1 MTMVT
6 IQAVALNGL
15 VATSRIQFWFC
26 YRPYENSVSPSY
38 PVTRLTLLMETL
50 HTTHEIERKT
60 RWVATQ
66 NDSQLVR
73 IDMLLSKREALAVLA
88 VAQEITSKRNA
99 AT

>member
-1 MTMVT
+1 
-6 IQAVALNGL
+6 
-15 VATSRIQFWFC
+15 
-26 YRPYENSVSPSY
+26 
-38 PVTRLTLLMETL
+38 METL

-60 RWVATQ
+60 RWVAMQ

-73 IDMLLSKREALAVLA
+73 IDMLLNKREALAVLA

>member
-1 MTMVT
+1 
-6 IQAVALNGL
+6 
-15 VATSRIQFWFC
+15 
-26 YRPYENSVSPSY
+26 
-38 PVTRLTLLMETL
+38 METL